1 MFEFSFPAPFLLP
14 ILIFNFWTF
23 AEDFLADLTTAD
35 VDEFGEDF
43 IIFPCDKILAFF
55 TRFLETFFFTAAS
68 DDATAATEVVFN
80 EVPALDDLGVDFGFG
95 LDSFFIL
102 TTFSTS
108 SFLSV
113 TS

>member
-1 MFEFSFPAPFLLP
+1 M
-14 ILIFNFWTF
+14 
-23 AEDFLADLTTAD
+23 ADLTTD

-68 DDATAATEVVFN
+68 EAAATEVVFN
-80 EVPALDDLGVDFGFG
+80 EVPALDLGVDFGFG

-113 TS
+113 IS

>member
-1 MFEFSFPAPFLLP
+1 M
-14 ILIFNFWTF
+14 
-23 AEDFLADLTTAD
+23 ADLTTD
-35 VDEFGEDF
+35 VDEFGDDF

-68 DDATAATEVVFN
+68 EAAATEVVFN
-80 EVPALDDLGVDFGFG
+80 EVPALDLGVDFGLG

>member
-14 ILIFNFWTF
+14 IFIFNFWTF
-23 AEDFLADLTTAD
+23 AEDFLADLTTD
-35 VDEFGEDF
+35 VDEFGDDF
-43 IIFPCDKILAFF
+43 IIFPCDKILAFL

-68 DDATAATEVVFN
+68 EDAATEVVFN
-80 EVPALDDLGVDFGFG
+80 EVPALDLGVDFGLG

>member
-23 AEDFLADLTTAD
+23 AEDEDFLADLTTD
-35 VDEFGEDF
+35 VDEFGDDF
-43 IIFPCDKILAFF
+43 IIFPCDKILAFL

-68 DDATAATEVVFN
+68 EDAATEVVFN
-80 EVPALDDLGVDFGFG
+80 EVPALDLGVDFGLG

>member
-1 MFEFSFPAPFLLP
+1 M
-14 ILIFNFWTF
+14 
-23 AEDFLADLTTAD
+23 ADLTTD
-35 VDEFGEDF
+35 VDEFGDDF

-68 DDATAATEVVFN
+68 EDAAATEVVFN
-80 EVPALDDLGVDFGFG
+80 DVPALDLGVDFGFS

>member
-1 MFEFSFPAPFLLP
+1 
-14 ILIFNFWTF
+14 
-23 AEDFLADLTTAD
+23 
-35 VDEFGEDF
+35 
-43 IIFPCDKILAFF
+43 LAFL

-68 DDATAATEVVFN
+68 EDAATEVVFN
-80 EVPALDDLGVDFGFG
+80 EVPALDLGVDFGLG

-108 SFLSV
+108 SFLLV